1 MEVGYV
7 KVLLS
12 AVNVRVTSV
21 VALRAATGVVL
32 VRHADSG

>member
-1 MEVGYV
+1 M

-21 VALRAATGVVL
+21 VALGAATGVVL
-32 VRHADSG
+32 VHHVGSG